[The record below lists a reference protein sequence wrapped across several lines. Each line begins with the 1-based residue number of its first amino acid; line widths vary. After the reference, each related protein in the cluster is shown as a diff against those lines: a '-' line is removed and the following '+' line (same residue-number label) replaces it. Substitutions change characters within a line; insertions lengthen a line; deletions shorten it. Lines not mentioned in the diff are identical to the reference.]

1 MGPER
6 AGSPPA
12 ASPSGPARLVGL
24 DRAPLAMVSEDD
36 QLHVIGP
43 DGRAPRPV
51 TFSAAAGRLWGSA
64 ERGGSTWP
72 VWSPD
77 RRWLGC
83 FQVADGGD
91 PTATQVAATE
101 VDGAEERVLLRL
113 DDCLPVHL
121 QWSPDGEQ
129 IAVLVQAGE
138 QLQLWVCALSGVP
151 ARLIEEGAPLFF
163 SWAEGGGRLLVH
175 AGGAGGVGRVAVRST
190 TGTGEDE
197 PLTSH
202 AGLFTTPH
210 AAGGSLFWSEADG
223 AGGALVTRATSGGS
237 PRVLLKSRKVLGFL
251 PDPTGRRLALSRARE
266 DGRIYDGLEL
276 MMVDSGAHRLLAT
289 GPLVAFCWTPDG
301 GALLLCRPLA
311 PLGALRWSLL
321 RAGDPPEAER
331 VIGALRPT
339 RDQLF
344 QLRFFE
350 QFMRSHPPI
359 SPDGAALTWA
369 GFPVDPAARPSGR
382 PEVYLADLRG
392 DGGVQALAAGSYAVF
407 PQAVGST

>member
-6 AGSPPA
+6 GGLRAPAGAP
-12 ASPSGPARLVGL
+12 GRGGVVGL
-24 DRAPLAMVSEDD
+24 ERAPLAVVGEDD

-43 DGRAPRPV
+43 EGRAARPV
-51 TFSAAAGRLWGSA
+51 TFSGAAGRLWGSA
-64 ERGGSTWP
+64 PRGGSTWP

-83 FQVADGGD
+83 FQVAEGGD
-91 PTATQVAATE
+91 PSATQVAATE

-121 QWSPDGEQ
+121 QWSPDGDQ
-129 IAVLVQAGE
+129 VAVLVQAGE
-138 QLQLWVCALSGVP
+138 VLQLWVCALSGAP

-163 SWAEGGGRLLVH
+163 SWVEGGGRLLVH
-175 AGGAGGVGRVAVRST
+175 AGGAGGVGRVAVRAT

-197 PLTSH
+197 PLTSR

-210 AAGGSLFWSEADG
+210 AAGGTLFWSEADG
-223 AGGALVTRATSGGS
+223 QGAALVCRDTAGGS
-237 PRVLLKSRKVLGFL
+237 PRVLLKSRRVLGFL
-251 PDPTGRRLALSRARE
+251 PDPSGRRLALSRARE

-276 MMVDSGAHRLLAT
+276 MMVETGAHRVLAT
-289 GPLVAFCWTPDG
+289 GPLVAFCWAPDG

-331 VIGALRPT
+331 PISALRPT

-359 SPDGAALTWA
+359 SPDGAVLTWA
-369 GFPVDPAARPSGR
+369 GFPVDPSARPSGA
-382 PEVYLADLRG
+382 PAVFLADLRG
-392 DGGVQALAAGSYAVF
+392 EGGVQALAAGSYAVF
-407 PQAVGST
+407 PQAVGSP